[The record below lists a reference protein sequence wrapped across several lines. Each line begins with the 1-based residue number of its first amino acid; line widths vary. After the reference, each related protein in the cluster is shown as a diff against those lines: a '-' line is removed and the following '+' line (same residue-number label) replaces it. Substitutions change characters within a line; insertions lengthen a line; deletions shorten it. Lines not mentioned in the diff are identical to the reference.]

1 MIEFLKSNTNLQ
13 HYAGESG
20 LSYLSQMLVI
30 IMMMF
35 TSAATGF
42 SACVAMVRGLLGK
55 KMGNFYVDFI
65 RIINRFLLPLS
76 MIIGLFLLLLLI
88 QYLNSNF
95 VEHLAI
101 QEIIQ

>member
-1 MIEFLKSNTNLQ
+1 MTNTNLQ

-20 LSYLSQMLVI
+20 LSYLSQMLVV

-55 KMGNFYVDFI
+55 KWVISMLILSESLTDFY
-65 RIINRFLLPLS
+65 
-76 MIIGLFLLLLLI
+76 
-88 QYLNSNF
+88 YLY
-95 VEHLAI
+95 
-101 QEIIQ
+101 Q